1 MSQLTLEQAKALLAT
16 TTTQP
21 HLFEHAIG
29 VSSAMGAMAAHF
41 GEDAEYWRAVGW
53 LHDYDYEQFPE
64 EHLDHTANELRAAGV
79 EDEVAIRAILSHGY
93 TLRNDVEPITNMEKS
108 LFTVDELTGL
118 VAATARMRPGRLSDL
133 EAASVKKKFKDKKFA
148 AKIDRAIIQ
157 KGCDMLGMPL
167 EEVITLCIEGMRTE
181 MDALGLGPKTE

>member
-41 GEDAEYWRAVGW
+41 GEDAEYWQAVGW

-93 TLRNDVEPITNMEKS
+93 TLRNDVEPITNM
-108 LFTVDELTGL
+108 
-118 VAATARMRPGRLSDL
+118 
-133 EAASVKKKFKDKKFA
+133 
-148 AKIDRAIIQ
+148 
-157 KGCDMLGMPL
+157 
-167 EEVITLCIEGMRTE
+167 
-181 MDALGLGPKTE
+181 

>member
-41 GEDAEYWRAVGW
+41 GEDAEYWQAVGW

-167 EEVITLCIEGMRTE
+167 EEVITLCIEGMRTQ
-181 MDALGLGPKTE
+181 MDALGLGPKAE

>member
-41 GEDAEYWRAVGW
+41 GEDAEYWQAVGW

-167 EEVITLCIEGMRTE
+167 EEVITLCIEGMRTQ

>member
-167 EEVITLCIEGMRTE
+167 EEAITLCIEGMRTQ